1 MDTDIAMGVAADG
14 SADIAAGNATDT
26 ASGSAVD
33 LKLAMRQRH
42 TVRKFTSEPLS
53 AELISQLNDRIR
65 TNNERFGL
73 AISLKVGDESALPG
87 ALKLFFAKGVRN
99 YFVLAGSDRPG
110 LDEDLGYASADLM
123 LFAQTLGL
131 NTWWIG
137 GTFSRKNVEQAVPGK
152 KVIGIVAVGFGATPG
167 VAHKSKTAPEV
178 SSYEGA
184 APQWFSDGV
193 QAALLAP
200 TALNKQCF
208 RIAGAG
214 NKVSIA
220 EDGGAFSGADIGIV
234 KYHFELGAGNAFEWA

>member
-1 MDTDIAMGVAADG
+1 MGT
-14 SADIAAGNATDT
+14 DIAAGNAMDAADT
-26 ASGSAVD
+26 AMNVVVDAVTAGVTD
-33 LKLAMRQRH
+33 MKQAMQQRH

-53 AELISQLNDRIR
+53 PELISQLNDRVR
-65 TNNERFGL
+65 ANNERLGL
-73 AISLKVGDESALPG
+73 AISLKVGDES
-87 ALKLFFAKGVRN
+87 
-99 YFVLAGSDRPG
+99 VLAGSDGPG

-137 GTFSRKNVEQAVPGK
+137 GTFSRKNVERAVPGK

-178 SSYEGA
+178 SSYEGLE
-184 APQWFSDGV
+184 PQWFADGV

-214 NKVSIA
+214 NKVSIS
-220 EDGGAFSGADIGIV
+220 ENGGAFSGADIGIV
-234 KYHFELGAGNAFEWA
+234 KYHFELGAGNRFEWA

>member
-1 MDTDIAMGVAADG
+1 MDTDIAVDTTSG
-14 SADIAAGNATDT
+14 IATD
-26 ASGSAVD
+26 AAMDAVMD
-33 LKLAMRQRH
+33 MKLAMRQRH
-42 TVRKFTSEPLS
+42 AVRKFTSEPLS
-53 AELISQLNDRIR
+53 VELISQLNDRVR
-65 TNNERFGL
+65 ANNERLGL

-137 GTFSRKNVEQAVPGK
+137 GTFSCKNVERAVPGK
-152 KVIGIVAVGFGATPG
+152 KVIGIVAVGFGVTPG
-167 VAHKSKTAPEV
+167 VAHKSKAASEV
-178 SSYEGA
+178 GSYEGA
-184 APQWFSDGV
+184 APQWFSNGV

-208 RIAGAG
+208 RIVGEG
-214 NKVSIA
+214 GKVSIS
-220 EDGGAFSGADIGIV
+220 ENGGAFSGADIGIV

>member
-1 MDTDIAMGVAADG
+1 MDTGIAV
-14 SADIAAGNATDT
+14 DT
-26 ASGSAVD
+26 ASGIVTDVATD
-33 LKLAMRQRH
+33 MKQAMRQRH
-42 TVRKFTSEPLS
+42 TVRKFTSAPLS
-53 AELISQLNDRIR
+53 AELISQLNGRVR
-65 TNNERFGL
+65 ANNERFGL

-152 KVIGIVAVGFGATPG
+152 KVIGIVAVGFGATSG
-167 VAHKSKTAPEV
+167 VAHKSKTASEV
-178 SSYEGA
+178 SSFEGP
-184 APQWFSDGV
+184 APQWFADGV

-200 TALNKQCF
+200 TALNKQRF
-208 RIAGAG
+208 RIVGEG
-214 NKVSIA
+214 DKVSIS
-220 EDGGAFSGADIGIV
+220 ENGGAFSGADIGIV
-234 KYHFELGAGNAFEWA
+234 KYHFELGAGEAFEWA

>member
-1 MDTDIAMGVAADG
+1 MDTDIAMGVAAD
-14 SADIAAGNATDT
+14 IAVDT
-26 ASGSAVD
+26 ASGIATDAAMD
-33 LKLAMRQRH
+33 LKRAMRQRH

-53 AELISQLNDRIR
+53 VELISQLNDRVR
-65 TNNERFGL
+65 ANNERLGL
-73 AISLKVGDESALPG
+73 AISLRVGDESALPG

-123 LFAQTLGL
+123 LFAQALGL

-137 GTFSRKNVEQAVPGK
+137 GTFSRKNVEQAVSGK
-152 KVIGIVAVGFGATPG
+152 KVIGIVVVGFGATPG
-167 VAHKSKTAPEV
+167 TAHKSKTAAEV
-178 SSYEGA
+178 SSYEGPE
-184 APQWFSDGV
+184 PQWFADGV

-214 NKVSIA
+214 NKVSIT
-220 EDGGAFSGADIGIV
+220 ENGGAFSGADIGIV
-234 KYHFELGAGNAFEWA
+234 KYHFELGAGDAFEWA

>member
-1 MDTDIAMGVAADG
+1 MGT
-14 SADIAAGNATDT
+14 DIAAGNTMDAADT
-26 ASGSAVD
+26 AMNVVADAVLAGAMD
-33 LKLAMRQRH
+33 IKQAMRQRH
-42 TVRKFTSEPLS
+42 TVRKFASEPLS
-53 AELISQLNDRIR
+53 PELISQLNDRVR
-65 TNNERFGL
+65 ANNERLGL

-137 GTFSRKNVEQAVPGK
+137 GTFSRKNVERAVPGK
-152 KVIGIVAVGFGATPG
+152 KVIGIVAVGFGATLG

-178 SSYEGA
+178 SSYEGPE
-184 APQWFSDGV
+184 PQWFADGV

-214 NKVSIA
+214 NKVSIS
-220 EDGGAFSGADIGIV
+220 ENGGAFSGADIGIV
-234 KYHFELGAGNAFEWA
+234 KYHFELGAGNEFDWA

>member
-1 MDTDIAMGVAADG
+1 MGT
-14 SADIAAGNATDT
+14 DIAAGNTMDAADTAMNVVADAVSAGATDM
-26 ASGSAVD
+26 
-33 LKLAMRQRH
+33 KQAMRQRH
-42 TVRKFTSEPLS
+42 TVRKFASEPLS
-53 AELISQLNDRIR
+53 PELISQLNDRVR
-65 TNNERFGL
+65 ANNERLGL

-152 KVIGIVAVGFGATPG
+152 KVIGIVAVG

-178 SSYEGA
+178 SSYEGLE
-184 APQWFSDGV
+184 PQWFADGV

-214 NKVSIA
+214 NKVSIS
-220 EDGGAFSGADIGIV
+220 ENGGAFSGADIGIV
-234 KYHFELGAGNAFEWA
+234 KYHFELGAGNEFDWA

>member
-1 MDTDIAMGVAADG
+1 MGT
-14 SADIAAGNATDT
+14 DIAAGNTMDAADT
-26 ASGSAVD
+26 AMNVVVGAVTAGVTD
-33 LKLAMRQRH
+33 MKQAMRQRH
-42 TVRKFTSEPLS
+42 TVRKFASEPLS
-53 AELISQLNDRIR
+53 PELISQLNDRVR
-65 TNNERFGL
+65 ANNERLGL

-137 GTFSRKNVEQAVPGK
+137 GTFSRKNVERAVSGK

-178 SSYEGA
+178 SSYEGPE
-184 APQWFSDGV
+184 PQWFADGV

-214 NKVSIA
+214 NKVSIS
-220 EDGGAFSGADIGIV
+220 ENGGAFSGADIGIV
-234 KYHFELGAGNAFEWA
+234 KYHFELGAGNEFDWA